1 MTISHQQPL
10 AGINELIGETY
21 SFGPEWVTLKVTGED
36 TDDAYIVIEVL
47 TPAQG
52 GPPLHTH
59 RAAEVFFVVEGTF
72 EFPTVVDGVPHTVK
86 AKAGESVHIPAGVPH
101 SYKNIGDDYGRLI
114 GVLTP
119 AAEIEGFFREGLEPV
134 ADPSGQP
141 TLDMEPDMAR
151 VMAASEKYNLRFMI

>member
-1 MTISHQQPL
+1 MAKSENQPL
-10 AGINELIGETY
+10 AEIGDLTGETY

-36 TDDAYIVIEVL
+36 TDGAYIVIEVL
-47 TPAQG
+47 TPAGG

-72 EFPTVVDGVPHTVK
+72 EFPTIVDGVQRSVK
-86 AKAGESVHIPAGVPH
+86 AEAGESVHISAGIPH
-101 SYKNIGDDYGRLI
+101 SYKNVGEDYGRLI

-134 ADPSGQP
+134 ADPSGKP
-141 TLDMEPDMAR
+141 SLDMQPDMAR
-151 VMAASEKYNLRFMI
+151 VMAASEKYNLSFLV